1 LRARKVALKA
11 HHFGVAR
18 TALALT
24 RAQVVAQAFEFL
36 AQGCPFPRVLALFAF
51 KLALQGRR
59 FLTRA
64 IGLAHPARFGGS
76 VLVVGGFA
84 LAQHRRQAFGR

>member
-1 LRARKVALKA
+1 
-11 HHFGVAR
+11 
-18 TALALT
+18 
-24 RAQVVAQAFEFL
+24 
-36 AQGCPFPRVLALFAF
+36 VLALFAF